1 MQLSAA
7 LLVFASALSAAS
19 AHSFSDGNGIGLQTR
34 SAKGL
39 LHHLVR
45 SLDEDE
51 AREIVARYYDDEL
64 EGRSLSKRSDY
75 NCSECGKAYKTA
87 DGLARHQ
94 ALKHAGAARKASAKK
109 APAKKGR
116 K

>member
-1 MQLSAA
+1 MQLTAA
-7 LLVFASALSAAS
+7 LLVVASALSAAS
-19 AHSFSDGNGIGLQTR
+19 AHSFSDGNGLGLEAR

-45 SLDEDE
+45 SLDEGE
-51 AREIVARYYDDEL
+51 AREIIVRYYDGEL
-64 EGRSLSKRSDY
+64 EGRSLSKR
-75 NCSECGKAYKTA
+75 NLVCPTCGKAFVTMAYFKMHMRYSMVA
-87 DGLARHQ
+87 P
-94 ALKHAGAARKASAKK
+94 AKK

>member
-7 LLVFASALSAAS
+7 LLDVASAAS
-19 AHSFSDGNGIGLQTR
+19 AHSFSDDNGLGLQAR

-45 SLDEDE
+45 SLDEGE
-51 AREIVARYYDDEL
+51 ARGIVARYYDDEL
-64 EGRSLSKRSDY
+64 EGRLLSKR
-75 NCSECGKAYKTA
+75 NFVCPTCGKAFVY
-87 DGLARHQ
+87 REF
-94 ALKHAGAARKASAKK
+94 LKKHMQYCMIAPAKK